1 MRHILF
7 RLGTPTLLFICLF
20 FASCTSKPT
29 QKTENQSFK
38 LSKSQMIEDFQLFRS
53 IFEAGNAG
61 LYKYHTK
68 DELDQLFDQNEAAIS
83 HQTSYREFY
92 NLIWD
97 VIDFS
102 GSCHNTL
109 HYPDSIDASLSA
121 RSIFFPLPIK
131 YIDGNLYTNTE
142 HPEIPLGSKITRI
155 NGLTATE
162 FTEQVSRFVSTD
174 GHNKTGKYASMETD
188 WLPFYVYLALGAQE
202 IFDITYLTPE
212 ATTESTQLPAI
223 TYDEFYQLS
232 RKRHS
237 LPYESR
243 HEADYSLQLKEN
255 IAVLTVKT
263 FVVGG
268 PDSQEHE
275 QYARFLDSTFSLL
288 RTEKIEKLIVDI
300 RGNGGGQD
308 PNDLLLYSYLTARN
322 FRENTTAHTLF
333 TTVPFQDY
341 YLYDDAEDLAE
352 ELREEHSI
360 EKDGKFFQNA
370 DFNKIWKPKPLAF
383 QGTIVVLI
391 DPYVASAAS
400 LFAGLLKS
408 DVGPIFIGEETL
420 GGYYGHTGHIP
431 MDYELPN
438 SGLVLSF
445 SIVDLEQD
453 VVALKNEKYGD
464 GIHPNIRV
472 FQTLDDFL
480 QHRDTELNFAIE
492 KMDSL
497 VLESQRRKN
506 SID

>member
-1 MRHILF
+1 
-7 RLGTPTLLFICLF
+7 
-20 FASCTSKPT
+20 
-29 QKTENQSFK
+29 
-38 LSKSQMIEDFQLFRS
+38 MIEDFQLFRS

-61 LYKYHTK
+61 LYKYHSK
-68 DELDQLFDQNEAAIS
+68 QELDQLFLQKEFAITD
-83 HQTSYREFY
+83 QTSYREFY

-97 VIDFS
+97 IIDFS

-121 RSIFFPLPIK
+121 RKIFFPLPLKHINGE
-131 YIDGNLYTNTE
+131 IYTNIE
-142 HPEIPLGSKITRI
+142 HSKIPLGSK
-155 NGLTATE
+155 LTAVNNLKASD
-162 FTEQVSRFVSTD
+162 FIQRSSHYVSTD
-174 GHNKTGKYASMETD
+174 GHNKTGKYASIETD
-188 WLPFYVYLALGAQE
+188 WMPFYVYLTLGEQE
-202 IFDITYLTPE
+202 QFDITYITQKGI
-212 ATTESTQLPAI
+212 THSVQLPAI
-223 TYDEFYQLS
+223 SYDEFYQHS
-232 RKRHS
+232 GKRHS
-237 LPYESR
+237 LEYEAR
-243 HEADYSLQLKEN
+243 NEANYSLHVDKD

-268 PDSQEHE
+268 PDSDEHQ
-275 QYARFLDSTFSLL
+275 QYAQFLDSSFALL
-288 RTEKIEKLIVDI
+288 RQQNIEKLIVDI

-308 PNDLLLYSYLTARN
+308 PNDLLLYSYLTTRN

-341 YLYDDAEDLAE
+341 YLYDDSEELAE

-360 EKDGKFFQNA
+360 EKDGKFYQNA
-370 DFNKIWKPKPLAF
+370 DFNKVWQPNTLAF
-383 QGTIVVLI
+383 KGTIIVLI

-400 LFAGLLKS
+400 LFASLLRS

-453 VVALKNEKYGD
+453 VLPLKSEQYGD
-464 GIHPNIRV
+464 GIHPDIRV
-472 FQTLDDFL
+472 FQSLEDFL
-480 QHRDTELNFAIE
+480 HHRDTELNFAIE

-497 VLESQRRKN
+497 VSESRQRRN
-506 SID
+506 RTY